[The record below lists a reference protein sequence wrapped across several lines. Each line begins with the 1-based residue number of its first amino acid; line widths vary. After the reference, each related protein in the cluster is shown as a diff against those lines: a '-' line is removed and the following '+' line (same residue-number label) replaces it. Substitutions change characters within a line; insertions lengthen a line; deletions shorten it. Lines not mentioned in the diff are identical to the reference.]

1 MCETTLLSAAVWTT
15 AEKEGFTQ
23 VIFTHWVANMLRMP
37 VDKGLPNHK
46 DKHDTV
52 TVKWCFLFHCVTV
65 RKNVLNIC
73 VVAANYLVLSY
84 ILLYVDFLTIDLGN
98 VIV

>member
-1 MCETTLLSAAVWTT
+1 
-15 AEKEGFTQ
+15 
-23 VIFTHWVANMLRMP
+23 MLRMP
-37 VDKGLPNHK
+37 VDKGLPSRK
-46 DKHDTV
+46 GERDTV

-84 ILLYVDFLTIDLGN
+84 ILLYVDFLITALGN
-98 VIV
+98 IIV

>member
-1 MCETTLLSAAVWTT
+1 MKLHFYQQQCGPQLKKKASHRL
-15 AEKEGFTQ
+15 
-23 VIFTHWVANMLRMP
+23 FTHWVANMLRMP

-65 RKNVLNIC
+65 RENVLNIC

-84 ILLYVDFLTIDLGN
+84 ILLYVDFLTIALGN